1 MCKLVKLGEM
11 KSSLSTSLIR
21 LKHCVSRDHYS
32 HEILISKL
40 PKKPYGLSDLKTAY
54 ITMKKVKCCIDINTV
69 RIVKSDRFDDDLFID
84 YVEDH
89 TVEITVSGCNRKVR
103 LLHHAVELS
112 DSNPIHTI
120 LPFCCYGC
128 EVNRCMNCNDV
139 QQCHFCNSPFCNIC
153 NRVKICIECKL
164 PQCNACSVPVTACEK
179 CKGMICARCSYGIKT
194 VFDLDHFKCLDCMYN
209 SDDDDDDDDDD
220 VDD

>member
-11 KSSLSTSLIR
+11 NSSLSTSLIPLKR
-21 LKHCVSRDHYS
+21 LVSRDHYP
-32 HEILISKL
+32 HEILISK
-40 PKKPYGLSDLKTAY
+40 PPRKPYGLSDLKTAY

-69 RIVKSDRFDDDLFID
+69 RIIKSDRFDDDCFVD

-89 TVEITVSGCNRKVR
+89 TVEITISGSKRKVR

-128 EVNRCMNCNDV
+128 EVNRCMNCSDV
-139 QQCHFCNSPFCNIC
+139 QYCNFCSAPFCNIC
-153 NRVKICIECKL
+153 KIVKICSECEI
-164 PQCNACSVPVTACEK
+164 PQCNACSGPIATCEK
-179 CKGMICARCSYGIKT
+179 CKDLVCARCMIG
-194 VFDLDHFKCLDCMYN
+194 FEELFHLDPFICLDCGDYG
-209 SDDDDDDDDDD
+209 DDLDADD
-220 VDD
+220 